1 MRKKALSIILSAAM
15 TASMLAG
22 CGSTSAQENQPQET
36 SAEAGEDSAEDAAEE
51 PAAGAAETAENV
63 AEEPVDAGSLPILG
77 AGIYSSTDNFN
88 SYIAKA
94 ISGASNGVFQVNVD
108 DGQMDQSTQLN

>member
-36 SAEAGEDSAEDAAEE
+36 G
-51 PAAGAAETAENV
+51 NV
-63 AEEPVDAGSLPILG
+63 C
-77 AGIYSSTDNFN
+77 
-88 SYIAKA
+88 
-94 ISGASNGVFQVNVD
+94 
-108 DGQMDQSTQLN
+108 